1 MKLKKDRGRFTV
13 RFDME
18 NPDHVC
24 AVEYLERQ
32 RDRGKAQ
39 YLADAILCYE
49 KAETKSFPQT
59 DRAWIEQ
66 INNRL
71 LCELATHKDFIKFLA
86 DIEIY
91 VDGIATMQIQNLN
104 ALVDTV
110 RHEIIERYRPGEDDP
125 HLKVLQAAH
134 ISDDEY
140 FSHMVLDDLNLIIRD
155 IREAHKKDSE
165 SAPQTT
171 VANELKENLEAVENF
186 KGSRLEKLA
195 VLYCKQLGINYKNL
209 SDEEFRWLI
218 RILQKSKKTGTPINQ
233 RKKR

>member
-1 MKLKKDRGRFTV
+1 MPTAPWR
-13 RFDME
+13 
-18 NPDHVC
+18 
-24 AVEYLERQ
+24 
-32 RDRGKAQ
+32 
-39 YLADAILCYE
+39 
-49 KAETKSFPQT
+49 
-59 DRAWIEQ
+59 
-66 INNRL
+66 
-71 LCELATHKDFIKFLA
+71 
-86 DIEIY
+86 
-91 VDGIATMQIQNLN
+91 IQNLN

-110 RHEIIERYRPGEDDP
+110 RHEIIERYRPGEDDS

-171 VANELKENLEAVENF
+171 VADELKENLKAVENF
-186 KGSRLEKLA
+186 KGSRDEKLV

-218 RILQKSKKTGTPINQ
+218 RILKKIKENGNAYQPEEKTV
-233 RKKR
+233 KKNRCCMFC

>member
-66 INNRL
+66 IVQECLEKQSMGHTPNL
-71 LCELATHKDFIKFLA
+71 QKEEPSISSPPIDLIASALA
-86 DIEIY
+86 D
-91 VDGIATMQIQNLN
+91 
-104 ALVDTV
+104 
-110 RHEIIERYRPGEDDP
+110 
-125 HLKVLQAAH
+125 
-134 ISDDEY
+134 
-140 FSHMVLDDLNLIIRD
+140 
-155 IREAHKKDSE
+155 
-165 SAPQTT
+165 
-171 VANELKENLEAVENF
+171 
-186 KGSRLEKLA
+186 
-195 VLYCKQLGINYKNL
+195 
-209 SDEEFRWLI
+209 FR
-218 RILQKSKKTGTPINQ
+218 G
-233 RKKR
+233 